1 MRFHRYINALLILLI
16 ASAARAQ
23 EATRV
28 YESAQEAY
36 ELGHFQKADSLLTGS
51 VNSFKGE
58 TRIGVYRLLALCN
71 LNMDKPDVA
80 QSWVSRLLAVD
91 PYYSVYNDAP
101 RFAEMVNHEFYT
113 TLWEGWGHH
122 GIERGT
128 FNHAWSGGGLTCLVQ
143 FAAGI
148 EPTSDAFRTFKV
160 CPQMGNLKHIA
171 TSFVTYYGTIAADLT
186 QTEPGKIALK
196 LTVPAGTTAEVSGKT
211 YGEGTHEITI
221 QK

>member
-1 MRFHRYINALLILLI
+1 MRFQRYITALLILLI

-71 LNMDKPDVA
+71 LNMDKPEVA

-101 RFAEMVNHEFYT
+101 RFAEMVNRIKAGKTATIT
-113 TLWEGWGHH
+113 TASQQAESIEEAPVPVTLITEEMIRSIGARTLKEALIAYVPGMTDIACNEEMNVAMRGIYSSGQEDSHH
-122 GIERGT
+122 AQR
-128 FNHAWSGGGLTCLVQ
+128 
-143 FAAGI
+143 
-148 EPTSDAFRTFKV
+148 PP
-160 CPQMGNLKHIA
+160 PQQLFHQR
-171 TSFVTYYGTIAADLT
+171 SQPRFLH
-186 QTEPGKIALK
+186 QPGKSQAD
-196 LTVPAGTTAEVSGKT
+196 
-211 YGEGTHEITI
+211 
-221 QK
+221 

>member
-1 MRFHRYINALLILLI
+1 
-16 ASAARAQ
+16 
-23 EATRV
+23 
-28 YESAQEAY
+28 
-36 ELGHFQKADSLLTGS
+36 
-51 VNSFKGE
+51 
-58 TRIGVYRLLALCN
+58 
-71 LNMDKPDVA
+71 
-80 QSWVSRLLAVD
+80 
-91 PYYSVYNDAP
+91 
-101 RFAEMVNHEFYT
+101 HEFYT

-171 TSFVTYYGTIAADLT
+171 TSFATYYGTISADLT

-196 LTVPAGTTAEVSGKT
+196 LTVPAGTTAEVAGKT